1 MRLCALL
8 LACTQAASPY
18 MSTYDLL
25 PLTLM
30 ALVLLA
36 RGKLDEVGRRLA
48 QLVFWMP
55 LLQLVFGSVRL
66 PGPGFIAP
74 AFAVYLLSKLRA
86 PAPATS

>member
-1 MRLCALL
+1 
-8 LACTQAASPY
+8 

-36 RGKLDEVGRRLA
+36 RGKLDGVRRRLA

-55 LLQLVFGSVRL
+55 LLQLLFGSARL

-74 AFAVYLLSKLRA
+74 AFARSTCCRSCA
-86 PAPATS
+86 PGGGD